1 MKSAGAKKI
10 SIAAKFN
17 LLVISLILATSL
29 GITAYVVHD
38 EITLRQEELLNHG
51 LAVASVAAENSEY
64 GIYTENPD
72 SLEQILD
79 GLFTDEKV
87 LYAAILDRDAAAL
100 QARFRLPALP
110 LPEVAPLAKPGL
122 RGETR
127 WQKVADRSGRQYLE
141 LLTPVY
147 SLPARGTTEIF
158 PEQNGR
164 GGIIGFLRVG
174 LDQESLRLQLR
185 QFILSTGLF
194 TLLLI
199 GVGSILGLLWTR
211 KITAPLRQL
220 AGVANDISQGNL
232 DHRLEVGSQDEI
244 ADLGTAFNQMLEQL
258 REYRCR
264 VERQQQD
271 LEEEVR
277 QRTCELQEAM
287 DKAIEMAGRAEE
299 ASRAKSRFL
308 ANMSHEIR
316 TPLNGVLGMTA
327 LLRGTE
333 LTSAQ
338 RHYVDTV
345 RHSGEAL
352 LDLLSDILD
361 FSRIEAGKLQ
371 LEKLDFDLRQPL
383 KEVTELFAGP
393 AGQKGLRLSCDIA
406 PTVPVALSG
415 DPGRLRQVL
424 VNLVSNAVKFTEAGE
439 VKILVTTAMQDPDES
454 LLRFAVNDTGI
465 GIPGEFHDQIFDSFA
480 QVDGSHSRRF
490 GGTGLGLAIARQL
503 VELMGGEIGVDSQP
517 GRGST
522 FWFTVRLE
530 KQPTPLAQNP
540 EPALPEP
547 ALENAV
553 ATAERNRTR
562 EEGSHPIPLP
572 PRIHGHVLLAE
583 DNPVN
588 QELVKTM
595 LEYFGCRVDAVANGR
610 EAVDAC
616 HRSAYDLVFMD
627 CQMPEMDGYEAVR
640 LIREREKAAAV
651 HQRTPVVALTAH
663 AFPSDRQRCLD
674 AGMDDYLSKPF
685 RQEHLREITE
695 RWLSRKQGSTP
706 GAETGD
712 DAGSPHPA
720 ALSTAAAAEGGGPP
734 EQTGP
739 IDDRALELIR
749 ALERKGAA
757 DLLEKVIDIYLRET
771 PALLQALREA
781 AGRGDVVA
789 LRRTAH
795 SLKSGSANLG
805 AACLAELCRELEAA
819 ALSGDLARA
828 PQQVAAIETEYG
840 KVLPALAAQIKEGG

>member
-1 MKSAGAKKI
+1 MTFTGAKKL
-10 SIAAKFN
+10 SIATKFN
-17 LLVISLILATSL
+17 LLVISLILATAL

-64 GIYTENPD
+64 GIYTENQD

-79 GLFTDEKV
+79 GLFSDDKV
-87 LYAAILDRDAAAL
+87 LYAAVLDRDAATL

-147 SLPARGTTEIF
+147 SLPAKGTTEIF

-164 GGIIGFLRVG
+164 GGIIGYLRVG
-174 LDQESLRLQLR
+174 LDQESLRLQLYR
-185 QFILSTGLF
+185 FILSTGLF

-199 GVGSILGLLWTR
+199 GVGSILSLLATR
-211 KITAPLRQL
+211 KITAPLRRL

-232 DHRLEVGSQDEI
+232 DHRIEVGSHDEI
-244 ADLGTAFNQMLEQL
+244 ADLGTAFNQMLERL

-287 DKAIEMAGRAEE
+287 DKAMEMAGRAEE

-327 LLRGTE
+327 LLGGTE

-338 RHYVDTV
+338 RHYVETV
-345 RHSGEAL
+345 RRSGEAL

-371 LEKLDFDLRQPL
+371 LEKHEFDLRQPL
-383 KEVTELFAGP
+383 KEVTELFAGH
-393 AGQKGLRLSCDIA
+393 AGQKGLKLSCDIA

-415 DPGRLRQVL
+415 DPGRLRQIL

-439 VKILVTTAMQDPDES
+439 VTIRVTTAVQGPDES
-454 LLRFAVNDTGI
+454 LLRFAVKDTGI
-465 GIPGEFHDQIFDSFA
+465 GIPCEFRDQIFESFA

-517 GRGST
+517 GKGST
-522 FWFTVRLE
+522 FWFTARLE
-530 KQPTPLAQNP
+530 KQPTSLAQNP
-540 EPALPEP
+540 EPALSRP
-547 ALENAV
+547 ASWNAG
-553 ATAERNRTR
+553 ATGERDQAKD
-562 EEGSHPIPLP
+562 GSSPLP
-572 PRIHGHVLLAE
+572 PSSPGLRGYVLLAE

-595 LEYFGCRVDAVANGR
+595 LECFGCRVDTVANGR

-616 HRSAYDLVFMD
+616 QRAAYDLVFMD
-627 CQMPEMDGYEAVR
+627 CQMPLMDGFEAVR
-640 LIREREKAAAV
+640 FIREREKTAAA
-651 HQRTPVVALTAH
+651 HQRTPIVALTAH

-685 RQEHLREITE
+685 RQEHLREVTE
-695 RWLSRKQGSTP
+695 RWLGRKQGSAP
-706 GAETGD
+706 GADAAGG
-712 DAGSPHPA
+712 AGSPLPA
-720 ALSTAAAAEGGGPP
+720 ALPAAAAAGRQP

-749 ALERKGAA
+749 ALEREGAA
-757 DLLEKVIDIYLRET
+757 DLLAKVIDIYLRET

-781 AGRGDVVA
+781 ARRGDVVG
-789 LRRTAH
+789 LRRAAH

-805 AACLAELCRELEAA
+805 AGCLAELCREMEAA

-840 KVLPALAAQIKEGG
+840 KVWPALAAQIKEGR